1 MPTLLPYHQ
10 LIRIPCRLKTL
21 CEDMLLIFSAL
32 NLETAR
38 DILAWRYEPPYDFY
52 NPDSDKLESD
62 LRTFLAPE
70 NRYYAI
76 WDEGGTLIGHCCFGD
91 EAQVQG
97 GDYSQKALDIGMGL
111 CPDRTSQGL
120 GSCVIGEVIEFAQQN
135 FQAKKLRATV
145 AAFNQRALRAWKKVG
160 FYAVSEFV
168 RPSDNQQFAILMWN
182 G

>member
-1 MPTLLPYHQ
+1 M
-10 LIRIPCRLKTL
+10 K
-21 CEDMLLIFSAL
+21 LIFAAL
-32 NLETAR
+32 NEQTAR
-38 DILAWRYEPPYDFY
+38 NILAWRYEPPYDFY
-52 NPDSDKLESD
+52 NPDSDQLESD
-62 LRTFLAPE
+62 LRTFLTPE

-76 WDEGGTLIGHCCFGD
+76 WDEGVNLIGHCCFGD

-97 GDYSQKALDIGMGL
+97 GDYSQEALDVGMGL
-111 CPDRTSQGL
+111 CPDRTDQGQ
-120 GSCVIGEVIEFAQQN
+120 GSWVIGEVIEFAQQN

-168 RPSDNQQFAILMWN
+168 RSPDNQEFAILMWN